1 MGFLGIFCNFFRFLG
16 KTLEKRVCS
25 RSHCIPFP
33 QNILWYSVSSLTTEE
48 SLSCEVN
55 LTEKETYNS
64 SISFKNYKLPGN
76 DGLNKEFYSAFWDEI
91 KDTFMKSRKEWQ
103 QLKHICAWK
112 WQTIIKLLEKPNWRP
127 LSL

>member
-16 KTLEKRVCS
+16 KTLEKHVCF

-33 QNILWYSVSSLTTEE
+33 KNILWYSVSSLTTEE

-64 SISFKNYKLPGN
+64 LISFKNYKSPGN
-76 DGLNKEFYSAFWDEI
+76 DGLNKELYCAFWDEI

-103 QLKHICAWK
+103 QLKQICASNLYFLVKFWFK
-112 WQTIIKLLEKPNWRP
+112 NDFKIF
-127 LSL
+127 SY